1 MFRVLF
7 VHNREYNNCIKRLI
21 DANYLFYT
29 IILLPDYRPA
39 RPQHVGV
46 NGFIIVFESNKI
58 CVFVVLNY
66 SSLNVFHGMENKKF
80 TFL

>member
-7 VHNREYNNCIKRLI
+7 AHNREYNNCTKRLL
-21 DANYLFYT
+21 DAKYLFYT
-29 IILLPDYRPA
+29 IIVLPDYMPA

-58 CVFVVLNY
+58 VCICCLK
-66 SSLNVFHGMENKKF
+66 L
-80 TFL
+80 